1 MGYVGGARPAHR
13 ANATIAGCRGA
24 TLAARFHRRVP
35 VNVVMKN
42 VRDVLGHMTERGSG
56 DSMVTSFLAAHYPTP
71 WEPVYASFDL

>member
-1 MGYVGGARPAHR
+1 M
-13 ANATIAGCRGA
+13 
-24 TLAARFHRRVP
+24 
-35 VNVVMKN
+35 NVVMKN